1 MADNKALMSRF
12 FDELYNRDNLAI
24 WQELVS
30 PAEVAHS
37 SFDAPGPIEIRRAFP
52 DGHVTVDDQIAERD
66 KVVTRLT
73 FRGTHQGPLPMPS
86 GDLPPTGKELT
97 FTWISINRI
106 SDGRIVESWVEGN
119 ALGLLQQLGA
129 IKPLSA

>member
-1 MADNKALMSRF
+1 MEDNKALMRRF

-30 PAEVAHS
+30 PDQPVHRT
-37 SFDAPGPIEIRRAFP
+37 FDAPGPLEMRRAFP
-52 DGHVTVDDQIAERD
+52 DGQVTVDDQVAEGD

-73 FRGTHQGPLPMPS
+73 FRGTHQGEFATPFGTFAPS
-86 GDLPPTGKELT
+86 GKQLT

-106 SDGRIVESWVEGN
+106 HGGKIAESWVEGD
-119 ALGLLQQLGA
+119 ALGLLRQLGA
-129 IKPLSA
+129 IKSI